1 MKKIIITKF
10 EYDVLVSCL
19 DELYNISTNDSVNDK
34 IMFKLGDT
42 RRLFDLEMKFYNIRN
57 DKQPPTKKELVQW
70 ILSKIKAKSLDL

>member
-1 MKKIIITKF
+1 
-10 EYDVLVSCL
+10 
-19 DELYNISTNDSVNDK
+19 
-34 IMFKLGDT
+34 MFKLGDT